1 MQKIY
6 GVILAGGS
14 GTRFWPLSR
23 HQKPKQL
30 IPLLSGKTTLEVT
43 VERLLPFIPARNL
56 MVVTN
61 QEQYQ
66 DVVENLRSHL
76 TEKQIIAEPRGRN
89 TAPAIALAA
98 QLLQDEAGEDAIMM
112 VFPADHYIG
121 DQARF
126 HLHLQR
132 AAECA
137 TDGSLVT
144 LGIKP
149 NRPETGYG
157 YIQGGSPLPGNDDQE
172 LTAFRVARFV
182 EKPDYRTAATY
193 LMEGGYYWNSGIF
206 IWKTGSILKEIA
218 HITPELGNSLAKFVK
233 NRSKTD
239 MQTALMELY
248 QEVESISIDVGIME
262 KSQKVA
268 VVPADFSWSDLGS
281 WDSLDELH
289 LSPFSTSEPVIS
301 IGATDN
307 TVYSRKLTALVDVEN
322 LLIVESDDA
331 LLICRKG
338 STQQVKEV
346 VAKLADSKLE
356 KFL

>member
-1 MQKIY
+1 MPNIY
-6 GVILAGGS
+6 GVVLAGGS

-23 HQKPKQL
+23 HRKPKQL
-30 IPLLSGKTTLEVT
+30 IPLITGSTTLEVT
-43 VERLLPFIPARNL
+43 VKRLLPFIPESNL
-56 MVVTN
+56 IVVTN
-61 QEQYQ
+61 QEQYA
-66 DVVENLRSHL
+66 DVVNNLSPHL
-76 TEKQIIAEPRGRN
+76 NETQIIAEPRGRN

-98 QLLQDEAGEDAIMM
+98 QLLADKVGKDAIMM

-121 DQARF
+121 DQDRF
-126 HLHLQR
+126 QAHLLR

-137 TDGSLVT
+137 ADGSLVT

-157 YIQGGSPLPGNDDQE
+157 YIQGGQQLPSADDQE
-172 LTAFRVARFV
+172 LAAFKVEGFV

-206 IWKTGSILKEIA
+206 IWKTGSILEEIA
-218 HITPELGNSLAKFVK
+218 KLTPELSMSLADFVK
-233 NRSKTD
+233 NRAD
-239 MQTALMELY
+239 QGLQPALEQLY
-248 QEVESISIDVGIME
+248 QEVEAISIDISIME
-262 KSQKVA
+262 KSQRVV

-281 WDSLDELH
+281 WDSLDELQ
-289 LSPFSTSEPVIS
+289 LSPFSSSPPVIA

-346 VAKLADSKLE
+346 VAELARAKLDQ
-356 KFL
+356 FL

>member
-30 IPLLSGKTTLEVT
+30 IPLLTGRTPLEIT

-56 MVVTN
+56 LVVTN
-61 QEQYQ
+61 HEQYR
-66 DVVENLRSHL
+66 DVVSNLSPYL
-76 TEKQIIAEPRGRN
+76 EEEQIIAEPRGRN

-98 QLLQDEAGEDAIMM
+98 RLLADEVGDEAIMM

-126 HLHLQR
+126 HAHLQR

-137 TDGSLVT
+137 ADGSLVT

-157 YIQGGSPLPGNDDQE
+157 YIQGGSPLPSNDDQE
-172 LTAFRVARFV
+172 LAAFKVERFV

-193 LMEGGYYWNSGIF
+193 LMDGGYYWNSGIF
-206 IWKTGSILKEIA
+206 IWKTGSILEEITSL
-218 HITPELGNSLAKFVK
+218 TPELGKSLAEFVK
-233 NRSKTD
+233 NRSK
-239 MQTALMELY
+239 QGLQPALEHLY
-248 QEVESISIDVGIME
+248 QEVEAISIDIAIME
-262 KSQKVA
+262 KSQRVA

-281 WDSLDELH
+281 WDSLDELQ
-289 LSPFSTSEPVIS
+289 LSPFSTSQPVIS

-346 VAKLADSKLE
+346 VAKLASLE
-356 KFL
+356 LDQFL

>member
-1 MQKIY
+1 MPNIY

-23 HQKPKQL
+23 HRKPKQL
-30 IPLLSGKTTLEVT
+30 IPLISGCTTLEVT
-43 VERLLPFIPARNL
+43 VKRLLPFIPASNL

-61 QEQYQ
+61 QEQYR
-66 DVVENLRSHL
+66 DVVSNLAPHL
-76 TEKQIIAEPRGRN
+76 EETQIIAEPRGRN

-98 QLLQDEAGEDAIMM
+98 QLLADRVGEDAIMM

-121 DQARF
+121 DQDRF
-126 HLHLQR
+126 QAHLLR

-137 TDGSLVT
+137 ADGSLVT

-157 YIQGGSPLPGNDDQE
+157 YIQGGDRLPATDDQQ
-172 LTAFRVARFV
+172 LAAFKVKRFV

-193 LMEGGYYWNSGIF
+193 LMDGGYYWNSGIF
-206 IWKTGSILKEIA
+206 IWKTGSILKEI
-218 HITPELGNSLAKFVK
+218 IKLTPELGKSLTEFVK
-233 NRSKTD
+233 NHAA
-239 MQTALMELY
+239 QGLQPALEQLY

-262 KSQKVA
+262 KSQRVA
-268 VVPADFSWSDLGS
+268 VVPADFAWSDLGS
-281 WDSLDELH
+281 WDSLDELQ
-289 LSPFSTSEPVIS
+289 LSPFSTTPTVIS
-301 IGATDN
+301 VGSTDN
-307 TVYSRKLTALVDVEN
+307 TVYSHKLTALVDVEN

-346 VAKLADSKLE
+346 VAELGRKELNQ
-356 KFL
+356 FI